1 MRVRSELPAIGTIY
15 ASNLPMNDAADML
28 DGSGAKVAQP
38 EVRASAAANQ
48 AAISF
53 AQVWKSFSASDGSPL
68 EVLHDVSFDVPSG
81 QIVAIL
87 GPSGSGKSTLLNMA
101 AGLLQPDR
109 GRVILRGQET
119 TGAVDWSRVGYMFQD
134 DRLLPWRVAVKNV
147 SLALEAGSVP
157 APERKERARAGL
169 ALVGLADF
177 AETYPHQLSG
187 GMRSRVALARSLVTE
202 PDILL
207 MDEPFSRLDAQTRGA
222 MHRELLRI
230 QELRRMT
237 ILFVTHDVEEAVV
250 LADHIVVLSA
260 RPGRV
265 RQRVAVP
272 FGHPRIDLQETS
284 DMVAALRTSLE
295 TETQETL

>member
-1 MRVRSELPAIGTIY
+1 MS
-15 ASNLPMNDAADML
+15 DAANML
-28 DGSGAKVAQP
+28 DVSGAETPVSDP
-38 EVRASAAANQ
+38 HRSAASGQ
-48 AAISF
+48 TAISF
-53 AQVWKSFSASDGSPL
+53 AEVWKFFSASNGSPL
-68 EVLHDVSFDVPSG
+68 EVLHDVSFEVPRG
-81 QIVAIL
+81 EIVAIL

-109 GRVILRGQET
+109 GRVILMGQDT
-119 TGAVDWSRVGYMFQD
+119 TGAVDWTRVGYMFQD

-147 SLALEAGSVP
+147 TLALEAGSMP
-157 APERKERARAGL
+157 ASERMGRARAGL

-177 AETYPHQLSG
+177 AEAYPHQLSG

-230 QELRRMT
+230 QDLRRMT

-250 LADHIVVLSA
+250 LADHIVVLSS

-272 FGHPRIDLQETS
+272 LGHPRIDKEETAE
-284 DMVAALRTSLE
+284 MVAALRATLE
-295 TETQETL
+295 AEAQEKVQ